1 MALKATIYKATVNV
15 ADMDRNVFID
25 SNLTLARHPSETEE
39 RLMLRLLAWLVNAHE
54 RLVFTRGLSAED
66 EPEIW
71 LMNDHNGIELWVD
84 LGLPEER
91 RVKRACNRSTSVVL
105 YTYNGRAAQMWWQQN
120 QSKLAQQDNLTIR
133 FIDDEQLNA
142 LIKLAS
148 RSMTLQATIQDGT
161 VWLSDDQ
168 NHLELRFTD
177 WLVNGK
183 RA

>member
-91 RVKRACNRSTSVVL
+91 RVKRACNRSASVVL
-105 YTYNGRAAQMWWQQN
+105 YTYNGRAAQIWWQQN
-120 QSKLAQQDNLTIR
+120 QSKLAQQDNLIIR
-133 FIDDEQLNA
+133 FIDDEQLSA

-161 VWLSDDQ
+161 IWLSDDQ

>member
-91 RVKRACNRSTSVVL
+91 RVKRACNRSASVVL
-105 YTYNGRAAQMWWQQN
+105 YTYNGRAAQIWWQQN

-133 FIDDEQLNA
+133 FIDDEQLSA

-161 VWLSDDQ
+161 IWLSDDQ

-183 RA
+183 RV

>member
-15 ADMDRNVFID
+15 ADMDRNVFLD
-25 SNLTLARHPSETEE
+25 SSLTLARHPSETEE

-54 RLVFTRGLSAED
+54 RLSFTRGLSAED

-71 LMNDHNGIELWVD
+71 LLNDHNGIEVWVE

-91 RVKRACNRSTSVVL
+91 RVKRACNRSASVVL
-105 YTYNGRAAQMWWQQN
+105 YTYNGRAAQIWWQQN

-133 FIDDEQLNA
+133 FLDDEQLKA
-142 LIKLAS
+142 LTLLAS

-161 VWLSDDQ
+161 IWLSDDQ

-177 WLVNGK
+177 WLINGK
-183 RA
+183 LA